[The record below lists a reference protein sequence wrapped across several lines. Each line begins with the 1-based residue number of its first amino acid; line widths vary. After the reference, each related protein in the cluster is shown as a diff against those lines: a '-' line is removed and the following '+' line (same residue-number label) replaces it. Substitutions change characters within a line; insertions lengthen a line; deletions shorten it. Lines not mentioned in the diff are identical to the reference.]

1 MTSREK
7 HLGSQEGFE
16 ASSWR
21 EFLLLEVS
29 RRSSPQEAAGCP
41 CNTPFQGKQSLKFK
55 LLLVFQSSCS
65 LTKEGPTSQHAH
77 AGSIKHLHFR
87 GLSCLVSLPH
97 LALLLQ
103 SRFLYLQSV
112 SASTDGPPSFLSVSM
127 ENICLCLPL
136 HLLISP
142 KLEGELYK

>member
-1 MTSREK
+1 M
-7 HLGSQEGFE
+7 
-16 ASSWR
+16 SSWR

-29 RRSSPQEAAGCP
+29 LRSSPQEAAGCP

-55 LLLVFQSSCS
+55 LLVFQSSCS
-65 LTKEGPTSQHAH
+65 LTKEDPTSQHAH

-87 GLSCLVSLPH
+87 GLSCLLSLPH

-103 SRFLYLQSV
+103 SGFLYLQSI
-112 SASTDGPPSFLSVSM
+112 SASTDGPPPFLSVSV
-127 ENICLCLPL
+127 ENICLCLPS

-142 KLEGELYK
+142 KLAGELYE